1 MMRSIPPEISANVMA
16 AADLIADQGLDGTKS
31 EEIAAVAGISKATLY
46 YYFDG
51 KEAVLSHIFGVLLD
65 ALGDAV
71 HSAVGGPGN
80 AMERLHRVVDVHLG
94 IVAAYPKAARALHFD
109 LGRAARLPEVD
120 EKTRC
125 SYIDPVS
132 SLLEDGATDGT
143 IRPLRQPRLGAI
155 ALLAATTT
163 AAIMATS
170 IDGIGDLNGV
180 KEMISEFV
188 LDGLSTKSDVR

>member
-1 MMRSIPPEISANVMA
+1 MA

-51 KEAVLSHIFGVLLD
+51 KEAVLSYIFGVLLD
-65 ALGDAV
+65 ALAAAV
-71 HSAVGGPGN
+71 HGAVGGPGN
-80 AMERLHRVVDVHLG
+80 AMERLHRVVEVHLD
-94 IVAAYPKAARALHFD
+94 IVGAYPKAARALHFD
-109 LGRAARLPEVD
+109 LGRAARLPEID
-120 EKTRC
+120 EKTRR

-143 IRPLRQPRLGAI
+143 IRPLRQPRLGAM

-170 IDGIGDLNGV
+170 IDGIGDLDGV
-180 KEMISEFV
+180 KEMISELV
-188 LDGLSTKSDVR
+188 LDGLSARSDVR

>member
-1 MMRSIPPEISANVMA
+1 MA

-31 EEIAAVAGISKATLY
+31 EDIASIAGISKATLY

-71 HSAVGGPGN
+71 DSATCGPGN
-80 AMERLHRVVDVHLG
+80 AMERLQRVVEGHLG

-109 LGRAARLPEVD
+109 LGRAARLPEID
-120 EKTRC
+120 EKTRS
-125 SYIDPVS
+125 SYIDPVA
-132 SLLEDGATDGT
+132 SLLEDGVSDGT
-143 IRPLRQPRLGAI
+143 IRRLRQPRLGAI

-163 AAIMATS
+163 AAIFATS
-170 IDGIGDLNGV
+170 IDGIGDLNSV
-180 KEMISEFV
+180 KEMIFELV
-188 LDGLSTKSDVR
+188 LDGLAMGSDVR